1 LAHPSFKEDEMAE
14 TGSRTIIGKV
24 GRVAVPVSDQDRAIA
39 FYTEKLGFTLDADI
53 AVGDRYRWV
62 EVTPP
67 GGGTALA
74 IVPPPQSAPDRIGID
89 TNVILTT
96 DDIDEAH
103 AELQARGVDT
113 DDVSRMGD
121 PVPPMLFFRDQ
132 DGNTLLI
139 VETADEQ

>member
-1 LAHPSFKEDEMAE
+1 MAE
-14 TGSRTIIGKV
+14 TGSKTVIGKV
-24 GRVAVPVSDQDRAIA
+24 GRVAVPVSDQDRAIE

-53 AVGDRYRWV
+53 AVDENYRWV
-62 EVTPP
+62 EVSPP
-67 GGGTALA
+67 AGGTALA
-74 IVPPPQSAPDRIGID
+74 IVPPPQSAPDRIGVD

-139 VETADEQ
+139 VENQEQQ

>member
-1 LAHPSFKEDEMAE
+1 MAE
-14 TGSRTIIGKV
+14 TGSKTVIGRV
-24 GRVAVPVSDQDRAIA
+24 GRVAVPVSDQDRAIE
-39 FYTEKLGFTLDADI
+39 FYTEKLGFSVEADI
-53 AVGDRYRWV
+53 AVDGNYRWV
-62 EVTPP
+62 EVSPP
-67 GGGTALA
+67 AGGTSLA
-74 IVPPPQSAPDRIGID
+74 IVPPPDYASDRIGVD

-139 VETADEQ
+139 VENQEQR

>member
-1 LAHPSFKEDEMAE
+1 MAQ
-14 TGSRTIIGKV
+14 TGSKTIIDRV
-24 GRVAVPVSDQDRAIA
+24 GRVAVPVSDQDAAIA
-39 FYTEKLGFTLDADI
+39 FYTEKLGFTLEADI
-53 AVGDRYRWV
+53 SVDRNYRWV
-62 EVTPP
+62 EVSPP
-67 GGGTALA
+67 GGGTTLA

-113 DDVSRMGD
+113 DDVSRMGE

-139 VETADEQ
+139 VENQEQR